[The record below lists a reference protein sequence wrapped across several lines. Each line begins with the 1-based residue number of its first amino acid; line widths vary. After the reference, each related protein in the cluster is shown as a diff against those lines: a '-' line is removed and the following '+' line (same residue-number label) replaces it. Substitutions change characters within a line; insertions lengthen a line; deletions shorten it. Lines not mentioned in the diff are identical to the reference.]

1 MRSFSRSI
9 MTSLIAL
16 SAFFTTSIKAQTVYT
31 NVNGYTLT
39 SPAGQDAQLAQ
50 FSAFAVRNGKFIAM
64 GDAELAQQFPD
75 FTRVDLQGKTVFP
88 GLIDAHGHVLGLG
101 LSLLQVDL
109 RTSESASDA
118 VNAVNDYAQQ
128 HRDLQWIKGR
138 GWNQEN
144 WPSKRFPTAKQLD
157 EFVADRPV
165 YLTRVDGHAA
175 WLNSKALEVA
185 GITSETV
192 SPDGGQIIKDA
203 QGNPTGVLIDNA
215 VNLVEPLIPEPTA
228 SEKKQAF
235 QLAFNHLLSL
245 GITSVHDAGVPAV
258 DLSIYKGMQHQGEM
272 PMRVYPMI
280 AATEPQLPQLL
291 AEGPYRTDD
300 DKLFIRSVKIYAD
313 GALGSRGAALLKP
326 YSDDHDNH
334 GLLVTSVDN
343 IRKLYQLIIPF
354 GFQIN
359 THAIG
364 DRANRIALDAFA
376 EFYQTLGGRNLRNRI
391 EHAQIVNVDDLQ
403 RFKDLNIIASM

>member
-1 MRSFSRSI
+1 MAVQASQRPHG
-9 MTSLIAL
+9 
-16 SAFFTTSIKAQTVYT
+16 SATTPS
-31 NVNGYTLT
+31 
-39 SPAGQDAQLAQ
+39 AQ

-185 GITSETV
+185 DITSETV
-192 SPDGGQIIKDA
+192 
-203 QGNPTGVLIDNA
+203 
-215 VNLVEPLIPEPTA
+215 
-228 SEKKQAF
+228 
-235 QLAFNHLLSL
+235 
-245 GITSVHDAGVPAV
+245 
-258 DLSIYKGMQHQGEM
+258 
-272 PMRVYPMI
+272 
-280 AATEPQLPQLL
+280 
-291 AEGPYRTDD
+291 
-300 DKLFIRSVKIYAD
+300 
-313 GALGSRGAALLKP
+313 
-326 YSDDHDNH
+326 
-334 GLLVTSVDN
+334 
-343 IRKLYQLIIPF
+343 
-354 GFQIN
+354 
-359 THAIG
+359 
-364 DRANRIALDAFA
+364 
-376 EFYQTLGGRNLRNRI
+376 
-391 EHAQIVNVDDLQ
+391 
-403 RFKDLNIIASM
+403 